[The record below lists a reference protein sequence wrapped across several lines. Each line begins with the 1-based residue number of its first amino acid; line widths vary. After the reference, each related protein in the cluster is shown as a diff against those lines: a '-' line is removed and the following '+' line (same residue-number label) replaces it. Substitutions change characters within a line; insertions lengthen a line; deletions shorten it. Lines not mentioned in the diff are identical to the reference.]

1 MTHPPGSAGA
11 VDPAPS
17 GRACNEID
25 HGRKLAA
32 GDTEAIWG
40 WTTPAGRI
48 RARRR
53 AEMIIRGAGL
63 RPGIRALE
71 LGCGTGL
78 FTALFAQTGAH
89 ITAVDISPDLL
100 DRARRKQLPADRVT
114 FVQTRFEDCDQLGPF
129 DAVVGSSV
137 LHHLEVQESI
147 EKIFTLL
154 RPGGVL
160 SFAEPNMLN
169 PQAFL
174 ERRFHNLPMFS
185 YVSPDET
192 AFVRWKLKG
201 LLESVGF
208 VDVRITPH
216 DWLHPATPRPL
227 IGTVKAL
234 GSVLEWAPLIR
245 EFSGSH
251 FIYGRRPDYG

>member
-1 MTHPPGSAGA
+1 MKSVRNPNARAG
-11 VDPAPS
+11 
-17 GRACNEID
+17 NEID

-53 AEMIIRGAGL
+53 ADLIIRGAGL
-63 RPGIRALE
+63 RPGVRALE
-71 LGCGTGL
+71 IGCGTGL
-78 FTALFAQTGAH
+78 FTELFAQTGAH
-89 ITAVDISPDLL
+89 ITAVDISPELL
-100 DRARRKQLPADRVT
+100 EQARRKQLPADRVA
-114 FVQTRFEDCDQLGPF
+114 FVQARFEDCDQLDPF

-174 ERRFHNLPMFS
+174 ERKFHKLPMFS

-192 AFVRWKLKG
+192 AFVRWTLTG
-201 LLESVGF
+201 LLERIGF

-216 DWLHPATPRPL
+216 DWLHPATPRLL

-251 FIYGRRPDYG
+251 FIYGRRPA